1 MPVFPSQNLNS
12 QKICESYPKLLQ
24 IYDTGIVLDGTG
36 SQVQFLNLTA
46 SYALNCNCPSGSGG
60 GTILHTGSTYP
71 ITASYALNCLCPP
84 GESVTGSFCSSSVW
98 TFNHNLGSQ
107 YVIVQTYD
115 ENDNQIIPEV
125 INLYDENTA
134 IIAFG
139 VNACGK
145 AIASLGGRTV
155 VSKSYYLGTGSLY
168 PITSSWSINSLSAS
182 YAPCNCPIMQ
192 TGSTYPITASWA
204 LYTVTSSYI
213 QVSNVSYPIK
223 TVTSDYNVV
232 KGDYT
237 ILCNASGGRFDVKL
251 PSATSVYS
259 QIFNI
264 KKIDTTGNHIHV
276 YTSAGNYIDYDL
288 TQSIAHR
295 GTNMSVQSDGTQ
307 YWIL

>member
-24 IYDTGIVLDGTG
+24 IYSGSLVLDGTG
-36 SQVQFLNLTA
+36 SLKQFLNVT
-46 SYALNCNCPSGSGG
+46 S
-60 GTILHTGSTYP
+60 
-71 ITASYALNCLCPP
+71 SYALNCLCPP
-84 GESVTGSFCSSSVW
+84 GESVTGSFCSSSIW
-98 TFNHNLGSQ
+98 TFNHNLGQ
-107 YVIVQTYD
+107 KYVVIQTYD
-115 ENDNQIIPEV
+115 ENNNQIIPEV
-125 INLYDENTA
+125 VNLYDNDTA
-134 IIAFG
+134 IISFG
-139 VNACGK
+139 QNTCGT
-145 AIASLGGRTV
+145 AVASLGGRTQV
-155 VSKSYYLGTGSLY
+155 TRSFYLGTGSYY
-168 PITSSWSINSLSAS
+168 PITSSWSTNSVSAS
-182 YAPCNCPIMQ
+182 YAPCNCPIMH

-223 TVTSDYNVV
+223 TVTNNYNII
-232 KGDYT
+232 KADYT
-237 ILCNASGGRFDVKL
+237 ILCNASGGTFDVKL
-251 PSATSVYS
+251 PSATVVNS

-276 YTSAGNYIDYDL
+276 YTSSGNYIDYDV

>member
-1 MPVFPSQNLNS
+1 MPVFPTQNLNS

-36 SQVQFLNLTA
+36 SQVQLLKVTA

-60 GTILHTGSTYP
+60 GTTLYTGSTYP
-71 ITASYALNCLCPP
+71 ITASYALNCICPP

-98 TFNHNLGSQ
+98 TFNHNLGQ
-107 YVIVQTYD
+107 KYVIVQTFD

-125 INLYDENTA
+125 VNLYDENTA

-155 VSKSYYLGTGSLY
+155 VSKSFYLGTGSLY
-168 PITSSWSINSLSAS
+168 PITSSWALTAS
-182 YAPCNCPIMQ
+182 Y
-192 TGSTYPITASWA
+192 A

-213 QVSNVSYPIK
+213 QVSGVTYPIK
-223 TVTSDYNVV
+223 KIYNNYTIVRTTDYTLLCDASSGSFNVV
-232 KGDYT
+232 
-237 ILCNASGGRFDVKL
+237 L
-251 PSATSVYS
+251 PNPVGNTNIY
-259 QIFNI
+259 NI
-264 KKIDTTGNHIHV
+264 KKIDNTGHGVHITV
-276 YTSAGNYIDYDL
+276 ANASNIDYDV
-288 TQSIAHR
+288 TQSIHHR
-295 GTNMSVQSDGTQ
+295 GTNMMVQSDSVGQ

>member
-24 IYDTGIVLDGTG
+24 IYDTGIVLNGTG
-36 SQVQFLNLTA
+36 SQQQFLNV
-46 SYALNCNCPSGSGG
+46 
-60 GTILHTGSTYP
+60 
-71 ITASYALNCLCPP
+71 TASYALNCLCPP

-98 TFNHNLGSQ
+98 TFNHNLGSK

-115 ENDNQIIPEV
+115 ENDNQIIPEI

-168 PITSSWSINSLSAS
+168 PITSSWSLTAS
-182 YAPCNCPIMQ
+182 YALNAGTPLY

-223 TVTSDYNVV
+223 TVTNDYNVTQT
-232 KGDYT
+232 DYT
-237 ILCNASGGRFDVKL
+237 ILCNASSNGFNVKL
-251 PSATSVYS
+251 PSAASVNS

-264 KKIDTTGNHIHV
+264 KKIDSTGNIINV
-276 YTSAGNYIDYDL
+276 YTSAGNYIDFDF

-295 GTNMSVQSDGTQ
+295 GTNMSLQSDGSQ